1 MPAPVDGSR
10 TGAMMAGL
18 VEDVRWRTS
27 ARGRRYAM
35 ATMSDA
41 SGQYVASCFEDSVC
55 TDLEEAAKAGACGL
69 ITVELDRKPGEEMPR
84 VTLKRIQPFEAM
96 AIDTRLRAEVCI
108 SSEATLAALSTLLGG
123 SHGGRGELVVNLTI
137 AGGTARVRLGR
148 DFTLDAEIAAR
159 IESLTGVN
167 KVKLSAAEPPRLAL
181 VS

>member
-1 MPAPVDGSR
+1 
-10 TGAMMAGL
+10 
-18 VEDVRWRTS
+18 
-27 ARGRRYAM
+27 
-35 ATMSDA
+35 
-41 SGQYVASCFEDSVC
+41 
-55 TDLEEAAKAGACGL
+55 
-69 ITVELDRKPGEEMPR
+69 
-84 VTLKRIQPFEAM
+84 M

-123 SHGGRGELVVNLTI
+123 SHGGRGELVVNLTV

-159 IESLTGVN
+159 IEDLPGVD